1 MASKSDSVTIRKGT
15 IEDAD
20 TLCNLIAS
28 LAESERIA
36 RPDRAAQDRLKRDAF
51 GAQPR
56 IDTWFAE
63 MGGKAIGYAIT
74 FYTYSTFLALPSLY
88 LEDIFVL
95 PEFRMQKVGKALFLH
110 CAKVALEQG
119 CGRMEWQ
126 VLHWM
131 TPAVDFYWG
140 LGAQRLEGWQPYRIV
155 RRDLE
160 RITV

>member
-1 MASKSDSVTIRKGT
+1 MASNSDSITIRKGT
-15 IEDAD
+15 PADAD
-20 TLCNLIAS
+20 TLCNLIIA
-28 LAESERIA
+28 LAECERIA
-36 RPDRAAQDRLKRDAF
+36 RPDKAAQDRLKRDAF

-56 IDTWFAE
+56 FDCWLAE
-63 MGGKAIGYAIT
+63 VNGQPIGYAIT
-74 FYTYSTFLALPSLY
+74 FHTYSTFLALPSLY

-110 CAKVALEQG
+110 CAKFALEQG

-131 TPAVDFYWG
+131 TPAIDFYRG

-160 RITV
+160 RIVV

>member
-1 MASKSDSVTIRKGT
+1 MASKTDTVTIRKGT
-15 IEDAD
+15 ADDAD
-20 TLCNLIAS
+20 TLCELIAA
-28 LAESERIA
+28 LAETERIA
-36 RPDRAAQDRLKRDAF
+36 RPDKAAQDRLKRDAF
-51 GAQPR
+51 GPIPR
-56 IDTWFAE
+56 FDTWLAE
-63 MGGKAIGYAIT
+63 INGRAIGYAIT

-95 PEFRMQKVGKALFLH
+95 PEFRMQKVGRALFLH

-131 TPAVDFYWG
+131 TPAIDFYRG

-160 RITV
+160 RIVV